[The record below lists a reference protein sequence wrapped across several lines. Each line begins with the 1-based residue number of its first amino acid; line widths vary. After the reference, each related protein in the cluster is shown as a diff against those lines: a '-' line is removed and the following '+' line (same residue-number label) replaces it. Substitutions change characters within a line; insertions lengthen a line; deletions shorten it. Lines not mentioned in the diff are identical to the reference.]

1 MGEEEILKKRV
12 LIVDDHQM
20 FRDGLKVTVNHE
32 ADMEV
37 VGEAENG
44 QRAVESAVELQP
56 DIILMDVKM
65 PVMDGIEATRQIHAK
80 MPGIKILAL
89 SMYSDDSVI
98 SNMMRAGAVGYIMK
112 GGDSEDI
119 YKAIRGVCTGDSLQ
133 SRLGNGG

>member
-1 MGEEEILKKRV
+1 MKKKV

-20 FRDGLKVTVNHE
+20 FRDGLKMTINRE

-44 QRAVESAVELQP
+44 QRAVELASELQP
-56 DIILMDVKM
+56 HVILMDVKM

-89 SMYSDDSVI
+89 SMYSDDSIV
-98 SNMMRAGAVGYIMK
+98 SGMMRAGAVGYIMK
-112 GGDSEDI
+112 GGDSAEMC
-119 YKAIRGVCTGDSLQ
+119 KTIRRVAS
-133 SRLGNGG
+133 SENS

>member
-1 MGEEEILKKRV
+1 MKKKV

-20 FRDGLKVTVNHE
+20 FRDGLKMTINRE

-44 QRAVESAVELQP
+44 LRAVELANELQP
-56 DIILMDVKM
+56 NVILMDVKM

-89 SMYSDDSVI
+89 SMYSDDSIV
-98 SNMMRAGAVGYIMK
+98 SGMMRAGAVGYIMK
-112 GGDSEDI
+112 GGDSAEMH
-119 YKAIRGVCTGDSLQ
+119 KAIRRVASEN
-133 SRLGNGG
+133 S